1 MIKEVNKGNGMTQI
15 IDWPEEMEVKRIHI
29 RKRHKVEESPLDDIL
44 FLFGL
49 TCFAL
54 LLCFGV
60 PILQSSEVVYI
71 LLLIGM
77 IVSLMTVAF
86 RSGKKRGR

>member
-1 MIKEVNKGNGMTQI
+1 MIKEVRRGEGMTQL
-15 IDWPEEMEVKRIHI
+15 IDWPEEMEVKRIVI
-29 RKRHKVEESPLDDIL
+29 RKRHKVEESPLDDFL

-49 TCFAL
+49 ACFSL

-60 PILQSSEVVYI
+60 PILQSSEVTYI

>member
-1 MIKEVNKGNGMTQI
+1 MIREIHRGNGLTEI
-15 IDWPEEMEVKRIHI
+15 GDYPEHMEIKRIHVR
-29 RKRHKVEESPLDDIL
+29 RKYKENPMDDFL

-49 TCFAL
+49 ACFAL

-60 PILQSSEVVYI
+60 PILQASEAVYV
-71 LLLIGM
+71 LLLVSM